1 MYARGKILLE
11 FQKLESNIISRADF
25 PLSFRVVITFD
36 SCSPRPCFEPR
47 KENKPYFLANYLTRF
62 PSRNLSIDSHKV
74 EDYNNFNF
82 CAGFRHVYQK
92 RSPTME
98 PP

>member
-1 MYARGKILLE
+1 MYARGKILLD
-11 FQKLESNIISRADF
+11 FQKAKLFRELISLYPF
-25 PLSFRVVITFD
+25 VLLLLSKVVLPAHAL
-36 SCSPRPCFEPR
+36 SPR

-62 PSRNLSIDSHKV
+62 PLTKPLKLTVTKLRIIIISI
-74 EDYNNFNF
+74 F